1 MPFWFIC
8 ELSEPSP
15 KFGRDGCG
23 RQISKDARC
32 GMRLRL
38 KVHTSA
44 LSLPWEQVL
53 KPGRGLVYDLLERGA
68 PELGAR
74 LHSEGMPP
82 YGMVPFG
89 YSAPVF
95 PLARRRKGVYA
106 TGGPGWLELGSPLP
120 EVVEGLAK
128 GLAECDM
135 VDWGGIA
142 LRLESVTVVEEPEFP
157 YGRARWRTITPVVLK
172 GSGRNDDG
180 VRIKREAWVLPGDPE
195 FAEYF
200 TQNLRRK
207 AETLGVDP
215 DVSLEAITWVGAKRS
230 FAVGGGR
237 KPGAPVEVEVRG
249 ASQTLQSLRS
259 WGLGQANSAGFG
271 WVIG

>member
-1 MPFWFIC
+1 
-8 ELSEPSP
+8 
-15 KFGRDGCG
+15 
-23 RQISKDARC
+23 
-32 GMRLRL
+32 MRLRL
-38 KVHTSA
+38 KIHTSA

-53 KPGRGLVYDLLERGA
+53 KPGRSLIYGLLERGA
-68 PELGAR
+68 PEVGAR

-89 YSAPVF
+89 HSAPVF
-95 PLARRRKGVYA
+95 PLTRRQKGVYA

-120 EVVEGLAK
+120 EIVEGLAK
-128 GLAECDM
+128 GLAGSD
-135 VDWGGIA
+135 VLDWGGIA
-142 LRLESVTVVEEPEFP
+142 FRLDSMSAMEPPEFP
-157 YGRARWRTITPVVLK
+157 DGRARWRTTTPVVLK

-180 VRIKREAWVLPGDPE
+180 VRVKREAWVLPGEPE

-207 AETLGVDP
+207 AETLGLDQ

-230 FAVGGGR
+230 FAVAGGL
-237 KPGAPVEVEVRG
+237 KPGARVEVELRG
-249 ASQTLQSLRS
+249 APETLQSLWS

-271 WVIG
+271 WVAG